1 MPINGIETA
10 YKDRYTFAPLSQR
23 AAQWYTLP
31 LRFIVTHRPRL
42 AEITEHVQMDFADYE
57 RRLTSLQGALQL
69 IQQAYLG
76 TSEGGAL
83 LVLEG
88 WDTAGK
94 GGIVRRLGWALD
106 PRSQGRC
113 GPQLGHSL
121 APKATLAQQI
131 GSDQNG
137 ATKVSLRSK
146 TSERKGPG
154 QRFVTCSI

>member
-31 LRFIVTHRPRL
+31 LRFIVTRRPRL

-76 TSEGGAL
+76 TSERGPSSCLRDGIQLARAASFAAS
-83 LVLEG
+83 
-88 WDTAGK
+88 AGPSIPAAK
-94 GGIVRRLGWALD
+94 VAAGPNSGIR
-106 PRSQGRC
+106 
-113 GPQLGHSL
+113 
-121 APKATLAQQI
+121 
-131 GSDQNG
+131 
-137 ATKVSLRSK
+137 
-146 TSERKGPG
+146 
-154 QRFVTCSI
+154 